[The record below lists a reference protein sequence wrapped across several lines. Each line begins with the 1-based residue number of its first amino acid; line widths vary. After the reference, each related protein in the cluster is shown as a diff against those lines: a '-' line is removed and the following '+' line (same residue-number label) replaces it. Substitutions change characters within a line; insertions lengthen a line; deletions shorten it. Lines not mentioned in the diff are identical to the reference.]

1 MISRIARPVS
11 YASFANAEAVHS
23 QDVATM
29 LLRYQRNDSTSTRI
43 VHGLLQD
50 QQAIYQRM
58 C

>member
-1 MISRIARPVS
+1 MQKL
-11 YASFANAEAVHS
+11 FHS

-58 C
+58 YLHRF